1 MGRIVEL
8 VIALDVER
16 QLKVLRAS
24 SPTLDELPIRPL
36 LGVDDLVR
44 LEIALRRFSEIH
56 RSKRSKALIRA
67 VRRTLDAAR
76 ARLRERAAA
85 DSLRLPTQRGP
96 VRDIQPAARSGLD
109 SVASMAPAPRPPTP
123 VGEHDHETEPLA
135 PRV

>member
-24 SPTLDELPIRPL
+24 SPTLDELPIKPL
-36 LGVDDLVR
+36 RGVDDLVR

-67 VRRTLDAAR
+67 VRSTLDAAR
-76 ARLRERAAA
+76 TRLRERAAA
-85 DSLRLPTQRGP
+85 DSLRIPPQRGP
-96 VRDIQPAARSGLD
+96 VHDVQPAAGG
-109 SVASMAPAPRPPTP
+109 RPDT
-123 VGEHDHETEPLA
+123 LA
-135 PRV
+135 